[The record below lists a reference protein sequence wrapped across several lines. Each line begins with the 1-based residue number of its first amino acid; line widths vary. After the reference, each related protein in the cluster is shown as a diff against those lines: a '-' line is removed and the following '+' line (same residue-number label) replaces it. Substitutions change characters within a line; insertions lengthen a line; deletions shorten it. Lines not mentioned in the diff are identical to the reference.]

1 MSGNSDLADSLSFLV
16 VWSYDTIEDVQ
27 KKTFQIA
34 IDGPVAAGKGTTAK
48 LVAQRLGFL
57 YVDTG
62 AMYRALTLYV
72 QRQGGDWSNEQQVA
86 SILQKDQPIVGL
98 RVPAEGEKDGR
109 LCTVLLNGEDVS
121 WKVRTEEVS
130 RGVSVITQYAGVRDL
145 ITPLARQIAERQD
158 VVMEGRDIT
167 SVVLPQ
173 ADLLIYMDADPMER
187 AKRRH
192 RELLMRGGDVA
203 VEQVYQDLVERDKRD
218 SGREIAPLKKV
229 SGAWILDT
237 TGMTIDQVADVIV
250 QRVEQLRDSRG

>member
-1 MSGNSDLADSLSFLV
+1 MCQLLTRC
-16 VWSYDTIEDVQ
+16 DTIENVQ

-62 AMYRALTLYV
+62 AMYRALTLCL
-72 QRQGGDWSNEQQVA
+72 QRLNCTLTEEKDVVLT
-86 SILQKDQPIVGL
+86 LQKEKPHVDL
-98 RVPAEGEKDGR
+98 RVPAESEKDGR

-130 RGVSVITQYAGVRDL
+130 RGVSVITQYAGVRDM
-145 ITPLARQIAERQD
+145 ITPLARTIADEHD

-167 SVVLPQ
+167 SVVLPL

-187 AKRRH
+187 AERRH
-192 RELLMRGGDVA
+192 RELLMRGEDVT
-203 VEQVYQDLVERDKRD
+203 VEQVYADLLERDTRD
-218 SGREIAPLKKV
+218 SSREIAPLKKV
-229 SGAWILDT
+229 EGAWILDT

-250 QRVEQLRDSRG
+250 EKVKSLRK